1 MLFFGNPLLKGAGK
15 MDAKRI
21 LLVDDEVAFT
31 NSLSRLLVV
40 RGYEVKAVNDGKEAL
55 RALGETPFDA
65 VVLDLKMPG
74 MDGITTLEEIQ
85 QLGLFTRTIIL
96 TGHGTPETAE
106 KHDFLHKPFDLK
118 ELLAS
123 IEDALKKKTR
133 VETQA
138 DLDHLI
144 RS

>member
-1 MLFFGNPLLKGAGK
+1 
-15 MDAKRI
+15 MDPKRI
-21 LLVDDEVAFT
+21 LLVDDEVGFT
-31 NSLSRLLVV
+31 NSLSRLLLI
-40 RGYEVKAVNDGKEAL
+40 RGYEVKAADNGKEAL
-55 RALGETPFDA
+55 RVLGEAPFDA

-85 QLGLFTRTIIL
+85 QLGLFTQTIIL
-96 TGHGTPETAE
+96 TGHGTAETAE
-106 KHDFLHKPFDLK
+106 KAREMGAHDFLHKPFDLK

-123 IEDALKKKTR
+123 IEGALKKKTR
-133 VETQA
+133 VETKA

>member
-1 MLFFGNPLLKGAGK
+1 
-15 MDAKRI
+15 MDPKRI

-31 NSLSRLLVV
+31 NSLSRLLLI

-55 RALGETPFDA
+55 RVLGEAPFDA

-85 QLGLFTRTIIL
+85 QLGLFTQTIIL
-96 TGHGTPETAE
+96 TGHGTEETAE
-106 KHDFLHKPFDLK
+106 KAREMGAHDFLHKPFDLK

-123 IEDALKKKTR
+123 IEGALKKKTR
-133 VETQA
+133 VETKA
-138 DLDHLI
+138 DIDDLI

>member
-1 MLFFGNPLLKGAGK
+1 
-15 MDAKRI
+15 MDPKRI

-31 NSLSRLLVV
+31 NSLSRLLLI

-55 RALGETPFDA
+55 RVLGEAPFDA

-96 TGHGTPETAE
+96 TGHGTEETAE
-106 KHDFLHKPFDLK
+106 KAREMGAHDFLHKPFDLK

-123 IEDALKKKTR
+123 IEGALKKKTR
-133 VETQA
+133 VETKA
-138 DLDHLI
+138 DLDDLI

>member
-1 MLFFGNPLLKGAGK
+1 

-21 LLVDDEVAFT
+21 LLVDDEVDFT
-31 NSLSRLLVV
+31 NSLSRLLLV
-40 RGYEVKAVNDGKEAL
+40 RGYEVKAVDNGKEAL
-55 RALGETPFDA
+55 RVLGGEPFDA

-85 QLGLFTRTIIL
+85 QLGLFTQTIIL
-96 TGHGTPETAE
+96 TGHGTAETAE
-106 KHDFLHKPFDLK
+106 KARKMGAHDFLHKPFDLR
-118 ELLAS
+118 ELLTS
-123 IEDALKKKTR
+123 LEGALKKKTR
-133 VETQA
+133 VESKA

>member
-1 MLFFGNPLLKGAGK
+1 
-15 MDAKRI
+15 MDPKRI
-21 LLVDDEVAFT
+21 LVVDDEVAFT
-31 NSLSRLLVV
+31 NSLSRLLLI

-55 RALGETPFDA
+55 RVLGEAPFDA

-85 QLGLFTRTIIL
+85 QLGLFTQTIIL
-96 TGHGTPETAE
+96 TGHGTAETAE
-106 KHDFLHKPFDLK
+106 KAREMGAHDFLHKPFDLK

-123 IEDALKKKTR
+123 IEGALKKKTR
-133 VETQA
+133 VEAKA

>member
-1 MLFFGNPLLKGAGK
+1 
-15 MDAKRI
+15 MDPKRI

-31 NSLSRLLVV
+31 NSLSRLLLI

-55 RALGETPFDA
+55 RVLGEAPFDA

-85 QLGLFTRTIIL
+85 QLGLFTQTIIL
-96 TGHGTPETAE
+96 TGHGTEGTAE
-106 KHDFLHKPFDLK
+106 KAREMGAHDFLHKPFDLK

-123 IEDALKKKTR
+123 IEGALKKKTR
-133 VETQA
+133 VETKA
-138 DLDHLI
+138 DLDDLI